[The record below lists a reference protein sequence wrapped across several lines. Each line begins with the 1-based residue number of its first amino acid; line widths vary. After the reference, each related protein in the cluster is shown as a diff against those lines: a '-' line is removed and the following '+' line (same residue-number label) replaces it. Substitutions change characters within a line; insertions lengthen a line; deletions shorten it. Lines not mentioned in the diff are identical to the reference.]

1 MLISAQPLALWRFI
15 GFLVRGMREI
25 RYGAIDPVSRAQK
38 FQSTQAA
45 LAALGT
51 TRQGPPVSESCN
63 KKVHLSGM
71 AGLLRWTDVD
81 VD

>member
-1 MLISAQPLALWRFI
+1 MLIVTRPLVLWRFCWLLAARDA
-15 GFLVRGMREI
+15 GDS
-25 RYGAIDPVSRAQK
+25 YGAIDPVSRAQE

-63 KKVHLSGM
+63 KKVLLSVM
-71 AGLLRWTDVD
+71 ALLPRVD
-81 VD
+81 